1 MFIGVERKVESVLVV
16 TALSGSAS
24 FVSESISVSIIT
36 DGVSSL
42 FEASLAEVSL
52 SGASLT
58 EVSLSKASLSA
69 ASSIAAC
76 NLPDVTINSELKP
89 DMFPLRLYAFT
100 LYVQELNCSKIISSY
115 ALVSEPPIST
125 PLRYI
130 L

>member
-1 MFIGVERKVESVLVV
+1 MFIGFERKTGSLLVV
-16 TALSGSAS
+16 TVLSGSAS
-24 FVSESISVSIIT
+24 FVSVGISVSIIT
-36 DGVSSL
+36 GGVSSL
-42 FEASLAEVSL
+42 P
-52 SGASLT
+52 G
-58 EVSLSKASLSA
+58 

-76 NLPDVTINSELKP
+76 NLSDVTINSELNP
-89 DMFPLRLYAFT
+89 DIFPLRLYAFT